1 MTSLPTI
8 VAALRR
14 RYPFILA
21 FGLLGALLGLAA
33 ALARPATQS
42 STALTTL
49 TSRNI
54 DLPVDAIYSVNQ
66 MIRVTMPNYLA
77 YGQDSS
83 VVNAAA
89 AAAGIDP
96 GAAEGGLALTRDP
109 DANVITWRLTT
120 PENGDAQKGLVAALA
135 QFDKVVSNSAPK
147 SPAGQP
153 LVAVEVNRP
162 PGVAAVR
169 RVSRPFAGV
178 AGALMGLLAALAVV
192 IARARQ
198 TDTVT
203 SRDSIELELR
213 TPVVAEMGDDD
224 ASRAQGWRYAAAA
237 LAKGREPHRILVL
250 GGRVTPFDED
260 VRLLQDSVTDLLP
273 TVTPAVVVR
282 TLSADSDIPRLAG
295 GADGVVVM
303 LVRGVDSTGEIGG
316 QIRSLRHLCR
326 GHVVGILDDSEN
338 AKSAAAVVR
347 KRVRRRP
354 AVRRRSVL

>member
-1 MTSLPTI
+1 LTSLPSLL
-8 VAALRR
+8 AALRR

-21 FGLLGALLGLAA
+21 FGLIGALLGVAA
-33 ALARPATQS
+33 AAARPTTQS
-42 STALTTL
+42 STAVTTL
-49 TSRNI
+49 TSRNL
-54 DLPVDAIYSVNQ
+54 DLPIDSIYSVNQ

-77 YGQDSS
+77 YGQDFS

-109 DANVITWRLTT
+109 DANVISWRFTVSET
-120 PENGDAQKGLVAALA
+120 ADAQKGLVAAID
-135 QFDKVVSNSAPK
+135 QFENVVESSAPK
-147 SPAGQP
+147 SPAGKP

-162 PGVAAVR
+162 PSVASVR
-169 RVSRPFAGV
+169 SVSRPLAGF
-178 AGALMGLLAALAVV
+178 AGALVGLLSALAVV

-237 LAKGREPHRILVL
+237 LAKGREPQRILVL
-250 GGRVTPFDED
+250 GGRVAPLAED
-260 VRLLQDSVTDLLP
+260 VRLLQDSVTDRLP
-273 TVTPAVVVR
+273 TVMPAVVVR

-295 GADGVVVM
+295 GADGVVVI

-316 QIRSLRHLCR
+316 QMRSLRHLCR
-326 GHVVGILDDSEN
+326 GHVVAILDDSEN
-338 AKSAAAVVR
+338 AKSTAAAPR
-347 KRVRRRP
+347 ARVRERP
-354 AVRRRSVL
+354 ALRRRSVL